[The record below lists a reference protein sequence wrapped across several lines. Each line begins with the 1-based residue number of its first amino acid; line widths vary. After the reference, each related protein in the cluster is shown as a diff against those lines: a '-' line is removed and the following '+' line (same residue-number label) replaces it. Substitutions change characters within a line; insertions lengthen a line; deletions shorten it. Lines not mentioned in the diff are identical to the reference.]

1 MEAFGLNGHLVVEL
15 IKEEEPEQSSRV
27 LLPDDFEEPRSEYTF
42 AKLKNPA
49 GERREQ
55 DSLRISSTD
64 IIVFPTSVLQE
75 VTFSDEVY
83 YLVKENFIV
92 CRLQGE

>member
-15 IKEEEPEQSSRV
+15 IKEEEPEQSCRV

-49 GERREQ
+49 GE
-55 DSLRISSTD
+55 LRVSSAD
-64 IIVFPTSVLQE
+64 IVVFPTSVLQE
-75 VTFSDEVY
+75 VTFADEVY